1 MDGVCRA
8 VFAAVEGYL
17 RREIVAGN
25 AASQVRVALWVYAL
39 LVALVTWASWSIY
52 NRSGNEMTR
61 PLFEKSDQFHDL
73 TNYIDK
79 TAHLKFGEKETVADF
94 KAGVL
99 LTF

>member
-8 VFAAVEGYL
+8 VFAAVEEYL

-61 PLFEKSDQFHDL
+61 PLFEKSEQFNDL
-73 TNYIDK
+73 TNYVDK
-79 TAHLKFGEKETVADF
+79 TAHLYHLNYA
-94 KAGVL
+94 
-99 LTF
+99 